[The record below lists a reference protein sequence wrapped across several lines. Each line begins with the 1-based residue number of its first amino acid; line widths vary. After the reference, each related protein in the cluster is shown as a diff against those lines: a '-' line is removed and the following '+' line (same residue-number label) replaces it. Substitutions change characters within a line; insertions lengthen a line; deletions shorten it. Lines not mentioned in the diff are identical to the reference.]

1 MVVIPFP
8 GSSQGRPSPR
18 PRGPAAAS
26 APAMSKP
33 LGVTVEAALKV
44 HAAIVDGL
52 RSGVLQDRAAGAPM
66 ALTDL
71 LCEQFGHGGISWAE
85 MQFEIIYGVDPY
97 TFSEHLAA
105 YRPGGTRVS

>member
-1 MVVIPFP
+1 MAVITFP
-8 GSSQGRPSPR
+8 GPRRPAP
-18 PRGPAAAS
+18 PS

-44 HAAIVDGL
+44 HAAIVNGL
-52 RSGVLQDRAAGAPM
+52 RSGALQDRGSGIPV
-66 ALTDL
+66 ALTNL